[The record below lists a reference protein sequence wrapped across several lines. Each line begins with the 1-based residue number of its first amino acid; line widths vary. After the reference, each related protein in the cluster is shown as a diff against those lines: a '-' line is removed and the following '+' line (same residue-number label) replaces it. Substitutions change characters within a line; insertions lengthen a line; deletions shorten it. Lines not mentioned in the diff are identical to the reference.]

1 MASSFLQRSAL
12 ILMPAAAIASC
23 TGDRVMPPEDL
34 AANTPRSSRHYVQRE
49 GQLEGRVEDIDA
61 GRVLLGPVGSP
72 VAYAP
77 EPARGNGA
85 SAAINYLD
93 TPNLAGVENSS
104 VETPA
109 ETKEPM
115 TKGGVLLSP
124 EDTTEQAL
132 AGPAGDTG
140 SAYDIPE
147 EGINIDAGLGVAGAP
162 VLGEPQDLS
171 QPMPSG
177 QPVAAQILV
186 PQGPMA
192 IAEGSTAQPV
202 VDGIGTENP
211 VTLLPNG
218 EQAADGDL

>member
-12 ILMPAAAIASC
+12 ILVPAAAIASC
-23 TGDRVMPPEDL
+23 TGDRVMPPEDI

-49 GQLEGRVEDIDA
+49 GRLEGRVEDIDA
-61 GRVLLGPVGSP
+61 GRELLGPVGSS

-93 TPNLAGVENSS
+93 TPNLAGVQNSS
-104 VETPA
+104 A

-115 TKGGVLLSP
+115 AKGGVLLSP

-132 AGPAGDTG
+132 AGSAGDTG

-162 VLGEPQDLS
+162 VLGEPQGLS
-171 QPMPSG
+171 QPVPSG

-211 VTLLPNG
+211 ITLLPNG

>member
-12 ILMPAAAIASC
+12 ILVPAAAIASC

-34 AANTPRSSRHYVQRE
+34 AANTPRSSRHYVARQ

-61 GRVLLGPVGSP
+61 GRELLGPVGSP

-77 EPARGNGA
+77 ETARGNGA

-93 TPNLAGVENSS
+93 TPNLAGVDNGTTDT
-104 VETPA
+104 VEPTA
-109 ETKEPM
+109 
-115 TKGGVLLSP
+115 KGGVLLSP
-124 EDTTEQAL
+124 EDTAEEAL
-132 AGPAGDTG
+132 ASPDDNTG
-140 SAYDIPE
+140 SAYEIPA
-147 EGINIDAGLGVAGAP
+147 EGVNIDAGLGVAATPDLGQSENLAP
-162 VLGEPQDLS
+162 S
-171 QPMPSG
+171 

-218 EQAADGDL
+218 EQAADGGL

>member
-12 ILMPAAAIASC
+12 ILVPAAAIASC

-34 AANTPRSSRHYVQRE
+34 AANTPRSSRHYVARQE
-49 GQLEGRVEDIDA
+49 QLEGRVEDIDA
-61 GRVLLGPVGSP
+61 GRELLGPVGSP

-77 EPARGNGA
+77 ETARGNGA

-93 TPNLAGVENSS
+93 TPNLAGVDNGTTDT
-104 VETPA
+104 VEPTA
-109 ETKEPM
+109 
-115 TKGGVLLSP
+115 KGGVLLSP
-124 EDTTEQAL
+124 EDTTEEAL
-132 AGPAGDTG
+132 ASPDDNTG
-140 SAYDIPE
+140 SAYEIPA
-147 EGINIDAGLGVAGAP
+147 EGVNIDAGLGVAATPDLGQSENLAP
-162 VLGEPQDLS
+162 S
-171 QPMPSG
+171 

-218 EQAADGDL
+218 EQAADGGL

>member
-12 ILMPAAAIASC
+12 ILVPAAAIASC

-34 AANTPRSSRHYVQRE
+34 AANTPRSSRHYDR
-49 GQLEGRVEDIDA
+49 LEGRVEDIDT
-61 GRVLLGPVGSP
+61 GRELLGPVGSP

-93 TPNLAGVENSS
+93 TPNLAGVENGATDT
-104 VETPA
+104 VEPTA
-109 ETKEPM
+109 
-115 TKGGVLLSP
+115 KGGVLLSP
-124 EDTTEQAL
+124 EDTAEEAFATPADGT
-132 AGPAGDTG
+132 AGAYEIPA
-140 SAYDIPE
+140 
-147 EGINIDAGLGVAGAP
+147 EGINIDAGLGVAASSDLDQPENPAP
-162 VLGEPQDLS
+162 
-171 QPMPSG
+171 G
-177 QPVAAQILV
+177 QPVAAQIIV

-218 EQAADGDL
+218 EQASDGGL

>member
-12 ILMPAAAIASC
+12 ILVPAAAIASC

-34 AANTPRSSRHYVQRE
+34 AANTPRSSRHYDR
-49 GQLEGRVEDIDA
+49 LEGRVEDIDA
-61 GRVLLGPVGSP
+61 GRELLGPVGSP

-77 EPARGNGA
+77 EPTRGNGA

-93 TPNLAGVENSS
+93 TPNLAGVENGPIE
-104 VETPA
+104 VA
-109 ETKEPM
+109 EPT
-115 TKGGVLLSP
+115 TANGGVLLSP
-124 EDTTEQAL
+124 EDTTEEAF
-132 AGPAGDTG
+132 ASPTDSTGGAYEIPA
-140 SAYDIPE
+140 
-147 EGINIDAGLGVAGAP
+147 EGINIDAGLGVAATSDLGQQEDLAP
-162 VLGEPQDLS
+162 S
-171 QPMPSG
+171 

-211 VTLLPNG
+211 VTLLPDG